1 MPNEPKPSDER
12 RTNAWIGQAL
22 RIEGRVTS
30 RENLTIDG
38 EVEGTIELGE
48 HNLTIG
54 RGAMVTADLAA
65 KTITVSGTVTGNVV
79 VTDSLDLQ
87 PTGSVTGDVVA
98 PRLSMADGA
107 VILGRVDVKG
117 TKKEKPA

>member
-1 MPNEPKPSDER
+1 MPNESRPTDER

-30 RENLTIDG
+30 RENLTIHG

-48 HNLTIG
+48 HTLTIG
-54 RGAMVTADLAA
+54 NGATVTADLAA
-65 KTITVSGTVTGNVV
+65 KAITISGTVTGNIV
-79 VTDSLDLQ
+79 VTDHLDLQ
-87 PTGSVTGDVVA
+87 ATGSVDGDIVA

-107 VILGRVDVKG
+107 VVRGRVDVKG
-117 TKKEKPA
+117 TRKATPA